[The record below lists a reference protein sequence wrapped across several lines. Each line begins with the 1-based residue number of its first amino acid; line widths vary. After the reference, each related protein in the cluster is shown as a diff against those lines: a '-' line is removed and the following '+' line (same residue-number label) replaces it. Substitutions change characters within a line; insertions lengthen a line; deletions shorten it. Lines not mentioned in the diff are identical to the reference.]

1 MSSDRRNLAIL
12 FFTLVVIMLGFGM
25 IIPLLS
31 FIIKEFGASG
41 RELGLLMA
49 VFGTMQFIF
58 SPIWGN
64 LSDRYGRKPVLMIGV
79 LGNAITQLLF
89 GLSTELWMLFAAR
102 ALSGVLSSATL
113 PTAMA
118 YIGDSTSEEQRGGG
132 MGMLG
137 AAMGVGMVLGP
148 GFGGWLAVDSLS
160 TPFFVAAGL
169 STVVLVFIALAL
181 PESLPPG
188 LRQSQDG
195 KSVGPQFG
203 QMWRALFSPMG
214 FVLFLAFLVSF
225 GLTNFEAIFGLYALE
240 RFDYGPQQV
249 GAILTVIGL
258 IFAVVQG
265 GLTGPLTRRWGEAL
279 IIKASL
285 LGSVVGFLIM
295 LSANSFPTVLLTVGL
310 FVLSN
315 AMLRPAVSSLTS
327 KRTTTGQGVA
337 MGLNNSFMSLGRIV
351 GPIWAGLILDINLNL
366 PYISGAVVMLL
377 GFFASLLWLEEEK
390 PQPTDVEPQ
399 LLSSRHPIE

>member
-1 MSSDRRNLAIL
+1 MSSNRRNLAIL
-12 FFTLVVIMLGFGM
+12 FITLVVIMLGFGM

-31 FIIKEFGASG
+31 FIIKDFGASG
-41 RELGLLMA
+41 RDLGLLMA

-64 LSDRYGRKPVLMIGV
+64 LSDRYGRKPILMIGV
-79 LGNAITQLLF
+79 LGNVITQLLF

-169 STVVLVFIALAL
+169 SMVVLVFIALAL
-181 PESLPPG
+181 PESLPPSM
-188 LRQSQDG
+188 RQSQDS

-203 QMWRALFSPMG
+203 QMWRALFSPIG
-214 FVLFLAFLVSF
+214 FLLFLAFLVSF

-249 GAILTVIGL
+249 GTILTVIGL

-265 GLTGPLTRRWGEAL
+265 GLTGPLTKRWGEVL

-315 AMLRPAVSSLTS
+315 AMIRPAVSSLTS
-327 KRTTTGQGVA
+327 RRATIGQGAA

-351 GPIWAGLILDINLNL
+351 GPIWAGFILDINLNL
-366 PYISGAVVMLL
+366 PYISGAIVMLL
-377 GFFASLLWLEEEK
+377 GFFASILWLREEQ
-390 PQPTDVEPQ
+390 PQPTDVERQ
-399 LLSSRHPIE
+399 LLKSPHPTE